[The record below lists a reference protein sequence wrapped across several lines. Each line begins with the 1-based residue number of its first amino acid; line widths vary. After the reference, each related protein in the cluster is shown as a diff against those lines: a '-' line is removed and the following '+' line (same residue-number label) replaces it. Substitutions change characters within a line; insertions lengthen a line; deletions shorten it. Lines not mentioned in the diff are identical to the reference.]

1 MGNSQSK
8 QYNEY
13 DGFIIISEDE
23 ITSTENCLL
32 ANLVV
37 HSKTALSK
45 TAGFIGTSLVRLGEL
60 TSSASNFVGNLLV
73 VKQGFKTDDTPAPVS
88 QSILRFDRIKFF
100 IIEEKILCFESG
112 NRVCRVGFKLDI
124 TKIEMFRLTEHIGFF
139 LFHTRDGNT
148 VATVFSNQNS
158 VRELILTQ
166 IADDK
171 SQFERFEAEV
181 CMYGTVS
188 LTVFYKNG
196 TEKYFR
202 IERNGSFTEVVL
214 P

>member
-1 MGNSQSK
+1 M
-8 QYNEY
+8 
-13 DGFIIISEDE
+13 
-23 ITSTENCLL
+23 
-32 ANLVV
+32 
-37 HSKTALSK
+37 
-45 TAGFIGTSLVRLGEL
+45 
-60 TSSASNFVGNLLV
+60 

-88 QSILRFDRIKFF
+88 QSILRLNGIVFF
-100 IIEEKILCFESG
+100 IIEEKTLGFESG
-112 NRVCRVGFKLDI
+112 NRVCRVVFKLDI

-158 VRELILTQ
+158 VNEQLILTQ
-166 IADDK
+166 IADK
-171 SQFERFEAEV
+171 ESQFERFEVSEV

-188 LTVFYKNG
+188 LTVFYKNR